1 MKTVVRVGV
10 VVAVTATAALT
21 LALGFAF
28 FNLAVFFEQG
38 GTTHFTAAPGN
49 VNAPAPHLAYTRLD
63 GSPANTAALQGQVV
77 MVNFWA
83 TTCAVCVAEMPQLVA
98 THNMFSARGL
108 QTLAVA
114 MRHDPPAYV
123 VDFAQRKKL
132 PFTVVID
139 NTGSVARGYGD
150 IQGTPTT
157 LLINKQGVIVKRY
170 VGAPDFQELRQ
181 RLDGLLKAS

>member
-10 VVAVTATAALT
+10 IGVITASAA

-28 FNLAVFFEQG
+28 FNFTGFFKQG
-38 GTTHFTAAPGN
+38 GTAHFTAASGN

-63 GSPANTAALQGQVV
+63 GSPANTASLQGQVV

-83 TTCAVCVAEMPQLVA
+83 TTCVVCVAEMPQLVA

-150 IQGTPTT
+150 IQGTPTL
-157 LLINKQGVIVKRY
+157 LLINKEGVIVKRY
-170 VGAPDFQELRQ
+170 VGAPDFQELQQ